1 MWPMFGWLSDASTLG
16 LTLEA
21 REPIGVA
28 MERLWQHL
36 DGDVAVQL
44 RIACPIHL
52 THASCAKC
60 GDEFI
65 RTEPCAGGE

>member
-1 MWPMFGWLSDASTLG
+1 MRADVRMVERREHLRLA
-16 LTLEA
+16 LEA

-28 MERLWQHL
+28 MERLRQHL

-44 RIACPIHL
+44 RVACPIHL
-52 THASCAKC
+52 AHASRAKC

-65 RTEPCAGGE
+65 RAEVCAGDK